1 MKMNKERKQEVISV
15 VWKILEAVGMLT
27 VAFMAPNA
35 VQLFGGRRS
44 FGEYPRRQVRVA
56 LRRLEKKGYIRSWG
70 EKNAW
75 KFELTKE
82 GRDQLKK
89 KIIEEILIPKSAIWD
104 GKWRM
109 VVFDIPEKYRQ
120 ARNALRGKL
129 EHVGFQYLNL
139 SVWVHPFECRS
150 EINAIVE
157 YYGVGKYV
165 RYAIVDS
172 FDGMDVMERKFGKL
186 FAD

>member
-1 MKMNKERKQEVISV
+1 MTMSTDKRQEVISII
-15 VWKILEAVGMLT
+15 WKVLEAVGMLT

-35 VQLFGGRRS
+35 VQLLSGRKS
-44 FGEYPRRQVRVA
+44 FGQFPRRQARTA
-56 LRRLEKKGYIRSWG
+56 LRRLEKKGYIRSLG

-75 KFELTKE
+75 RFELTKE
-82 GRDQLKK
+82 GRELLVKK
-89 KIIEEILIPKSAIWD
+89 RIEEIKIQKPVKWD

-109 VVFDIPEKYRQ
+109 VVFDIPEQYRQ
-120 ARNALRGKL
+120 ARNALRRKL
-129 EHVGFQYLNL
+129 QQLGFQYLNL
-139 SVWVHPFECRS
+139 SVWLHPYECHD

-172 FDGMDVMERKFGKL
+172 FDGMETMEHKFGKVL
-186 FAD
+186 EG

>member
-1 MKMNKERKQEVISV
+1 MNKERKQEVISV
-15 VWKILEAVGMLT
+15 IWKALEAVGMLT

-35 VQLFGGRRS
+35 VQLLKGRNNL
-44 FGEYPRRQVRVA
+44 GEYPRRQVRVA
-56 LRRLEKKGYIRSWG
+56 LRRLEKKGYIRSLG

-82 GRDQLKK
+82 GREQLEKK
-89 KIIEEILIPKSAIWD
+89 TIEAIVIPKPVKWD

-109 VVFDIPEKYRQ
+109 VIFDIPEKYRQ
-120 ARNALRGKL
+120 ARDGLRGKL
-129 EHVGFQYLNL
+129 EHIGFQYLNL
-139 SVWVHPFECRS
+139 SVWVHPFECRN

-165 RYAIVDS
+165 RYAIVDL
-172 FDGMDVMERKFGKL
+172 FDGMDVMERKFGKA
-186 FAD
+186 FER

>member
-1 MKMNKERKQEVISV
+1 MSVIWSV
-15 VWKILEAVGMLT
+15 LEAVGMLT

-35 VQLFGGRRS
+35 VQLLKGRKG
-44 FGEYPRRQVRVA
+44 FGEFPRRQVRVA
-56 LRRLEKKGYIRSWG
+56 LRRLEKKGYIRSLG

-89 KIIEEILIPKSAIWD
+89 KMIEEIVILKPAKWD

-129 EHVGFQYLNL
+129 EHIGFLYLNL
-139 SVWVHPFECRS
+139 SVWVHPFECRN

-186 FAD
+186 FAE

>member
-15 VWKILEAVGMLT
+15 IWKVLEAVGMLT

-35 VQLFGGRRS
+35 VQLLKGRKG
-44 FGEYPRRQVRVA
+44 FGEFPRRQVRVA
-56 LRRLEKKGYIRSWG
+56 LRRLEKKGYIRSLG
-70 EKNAW
+70 EKSAW

-82 GRDQLKK
+82 GRDQLEKK
-89 KIIEEILIPKSAIWD
+89 MIEEILIPKPVKWD

-109 VVFDIPEKYRQ
+109 VVFDIPEQYRR

-129 EHVGFQYLNL
+129 EHMGFQYLNL
-139 SVWVHPFECRS
+139 SVWVHPFECRN

-157 YYGVGKYV
+157 YYRVGKYV
-165 RYAIVDS
+165 RYVIVDS
-172 FDGMDVMERKFGKL
+172 FDGMDIMEHKFGNL
-186 FAD
+186 LGV